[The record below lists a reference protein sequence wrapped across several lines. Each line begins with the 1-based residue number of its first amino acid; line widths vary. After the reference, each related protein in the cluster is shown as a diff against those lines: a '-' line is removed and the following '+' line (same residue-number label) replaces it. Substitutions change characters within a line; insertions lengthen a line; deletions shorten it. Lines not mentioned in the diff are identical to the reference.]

1 MRAVI
6 SDVKTTEASSASVDE
21 TRSAAEAATK
31 KLSGWRE
38 HYWPHAL
45 ALLLTLFYWIACL
58 SSGRPIYIP
67 ERVSE
72 LIGAGVN
79 VGGVVV
85 AFMASTQGVLMTIQ
99 ENQFVARLK
108 KLGVYP
114 VLLGYFSSAIF
125 WCFLWVLL
133 SIAWYFTAFDPKH
146 IEGWQRGLFLAWCA
160 IGALTAGTCFRI
172 TRLFSRILHS

>member
-1 MRAVI
+1 MTLGYW
-6 SDVKTTEASSASVDE
+6 TTC
-21 TRSAAEAATK
+21 
-31 KLSGWRE
+31 
-38 HYWPHAL
+38 
-45 ALLLTLFYWIACL
+45 LFL
-58 SSGRPIYIP
+58 GRPIYIP
-67 ERVSE
+67 ERVSD
-72 LIGAGVN
+72 LIAAGVN

-108 KLGVYP
+108 ELGVYP

-133 SIAWYFTAFDPKH
+133 SLAWYFIAFDPKH
-146 IEGWQRGLFLAWCA
+146 IELWQRGLFLAWCM

>member
-6 SDVKTTEASSASVDE
+6 SDAETAEASPTSVRDA
-21 TRSAAEAATK
+21 RIPANVATK
-31 KLSGWRE
+31 KISGWRE
-38 HYWPHAL
+38 HYWPHTL
-45 ALLLTLFYWIACL
+45 ALLMALGYWGVCLFL
-58 SSGRPIYIP
+58 GHPIYIP
-67 ERVSE
+67 ERVSD
-72 LIGAGVN
+72 LIAAGVN

-108 KLGVYP
+108 ELGVYP

-133 SIAWYFTAFDPKH
+133 SIGWYFIAFDSKH
-146 IEGWQRGLFLAWCA
+146 IEPWQRGLFLTWCT
-160 IGALTAGTCFRI
+160 IGVLTAGTCFRI